1 MAETTSKKL
10 VWGNAANKR
19 IHTGVKDVIL
29 FNKGT
34 NEDNNTSDYK
44 RGVAWDGITA
54 INLSPSGA
62 ETTNLYADNNKYL
75 NLVSAEDFGL
85 TIEAYT
91 YPDEFA
97 LCNGEKADA
106 LGTGSTGVDLFVAQ
120 QARETFGL
128 AFRTEIGDGNNAA
141 ESDGAPFELHLI
153 YNITA
158 SPSGTDYSTISD
170 SPEAATMSWECT
182 TIPEAITGY
191 NKKTAHLR
199 IRVTP
204 QNVGGT
210 WTIPAKAQALID
222 ALKGKDDSSSSTSD
236 GNYSYL
242 PTPAGVIALLSTP

>member
-1 MAETTSKKL
+1 MAETTAKKL
-10 VWGNAANKR
+10 VWGNATNKR

-34 NEDNNTSDYK
+34 NDDGNTSDYK

-62 ETTNLYADNNKYL
+62 ETTNLFADNNKYL
-75 NLVSAEDFGL
+75 NLISAEDLGL

-97 LCNGEKADA
+97 ICNGEKSDA
-106 LGTGSTGVDLFVAQ
+106 TVEGTEGVQLFVAQ

-158 SPSGTDYSTISD
+158 SPSGTDYATISD

-182 TIPEAITGY
+182 TVPEAITGY

-199 IRVTP
+199 VRVTP
-204 QNVGGT
+204 QKSGSAWV
-210 WTIPAKAQALID
+210 IPTKAQALID
-222 ALKGKDDSSSSTSD
+222 ALKGKDDSSSSTAD

-242 PTPAGVIALLSTP
+242 PTPAQVITLLTT

>member
-1 MAETTSKKL
+1 MAETTAKKL
-10 VWGNAANKR
+10 VWGAANKKR

-34 NEDNNTSDYK
+34 NEDSHTSDYK

-62 ETTNLYADNNKYL
+62 ETTNLFADNNKYL
-75 NLVSAEDFGL
+75 NLISAEDLGL

-97 LCNGEKADA
+97 ICNGEKSDA
-106 LGTGSTGVDLFVAQ
+106 TVTETGTELFVAQ

-141 ESDGAPFELHLI
+141 ESEGAPFEIHMI

-158 SPSGTDYSTISD
+158 SPSGTDYATISD

-182 TIPEAITGY
+182 TVPEAVTGY

-199 IRVTP
+199 VRVTP
-204 QNVGGT
+204 QKSGTT
-210 WTIPAKAQALID
+210 WTIPTKAQKLLD
-222 ALKGKDDSSSSTSD
+222 ALYGKDDSSSSTSD
-236 GNYSYL
+236 GDYSYL
-242 PTPAGVIALLSTP
+242 PTPAQVITLLTT